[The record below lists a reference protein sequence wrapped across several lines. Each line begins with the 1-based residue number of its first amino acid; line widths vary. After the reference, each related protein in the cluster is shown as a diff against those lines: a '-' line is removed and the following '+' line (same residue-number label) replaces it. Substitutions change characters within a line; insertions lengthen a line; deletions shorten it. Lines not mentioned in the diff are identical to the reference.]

1 MYIKPLTFVYIQPI
15 HNNFAQLFVSK
26 NEGDL
31 HWTIWNLTP
40 PKLGALTGLQL
51 VTIWN
56 LPGWLIWNSFSDSP
70 RKLGPPHTVKYISEY
85 KKYLT
90 GHQASEC
97 IRYQGTKSSADTNY
111 SSSIQKSRSGFFHMR
126 KRKISSKLRLWFLH
140 GLYFSPIRTHPYQ
153 DEVGRQWLCIE
164 ITINSSLGFSIL
176 LHGFLLLCHMLHRFN
191 IPAFRLVVYHHLSG
205 LSFTMPCSCYI
216 LTCSNPG
223 IFAQELQS
231 KA

>member
-111 SSSIQKSRSGFFHMR
+111 SSSIQKSRSGFFSHEKKKDQFQIAIMV
-126 KRKISSKLRLWFLH
+126 FA
-140 GLYFSPIRTHPYQ
+140 
-153 DEVGRQWLCIE
+153 WLVLF
-164 ITINSSLGFSIL
+164 TDQNSSISRG
-176 LHGFLLLCHMLHRFN
+176 GGETVAMHRN
-191 IPAFRLVVYHHLSG
+191 Y
-205 LSFTMPCSCYI
+205 
-216 LTCSNPG
+216 N
-223 IFAQELQS
+223 
-231 KA
+231 

>member
-1 MYIKPLTFVYIQPI
+1 
-15 HNNFAQLFVSK
+15 
-26 NEGDL
+26 
-31 HWTIWNLTP
+31 
-40 PKLGALTGLQL
+40 
-51 VTIWN
+51 
-56 LPGWLIWNSFSDSP
+56 
-70 RKLGPPHTVKYISEY
+70 
-85 KKYLT
+85 
-90 GHQASEC
+90 
-97 IRYQGTKSSADTNY
+97 
-111 SSSIQKSRSGFFHMR
+111 MR
-126 KRKISSKLRLWFLH
+126 KRMISSKLRLWFLH

-223 IFAQELQS
+223 IFAQELQL
-231 KA
+231 KAWRPSQICFEVFLCCAMCFMVFFCSSMCLMVLSFRYYQHDANPYCRFSIFQIRFMLPLLWSLCIKWLCKNVICGVLRYFRSFFWE